1 MLKFS
6 VKQEPDNKL
15 AWKLMK
21 EWNDRLKA
29 VTLALPQEVAKQ
41 VHLDVMK
48 LAPTDIPKYPDM
60 LKVVQF
66 PRQGDWQIIGVIPPG
81 WNYSQRLKTSDA
93 QRTVLEI
100 LPKMRGG
107 EVVSQAAVVLARNN
121 PWTMQTLPYEP
132 NRREAGIR
140 AKRVDEKS
148 VQAVEKER
156 EAQKSVITQE
166 LRALGVPIRETGKVL
181 LQRRVSRDIAFE
193 VLRREKG
200 IGMPGKAH
208 WRPAVRAVYTQHF
221 KSAMEELGLWMADP
235 GDERWQED
243 RNLPIE
249 AASVIKRVQEFQ
261 DRIVPGG
268 A

>member
-1 MLKFS
+1 MLKFFI
-6 VKQEPDNKL
+6 KPDPENKL
-15 AWKLMK
+15 AWKLTS
-21 EWNDRLKA
+21 EWQERLEA
-29 VTLALPQEVAKQ
+29 FQLALPQDVAKD
-41 VHLDVMK
+41 VHLDITK

-66 PRQGDWQIIGVIPPG
+66 PRQGDWRIIGVVPPG

-93 QRTVLEI
+93 QRTI
-100 LPKMRGG
+100 LDIAPKMRGG

-132 NRREAGIR
+132 KKEEASIR
-140 AKRVDEKS
+140 ARRVDEKY
-148 VQAVEKER
+148 VQVVEKKI
-156 EAQKSVITQE
+156 EARKAVIIQE
-166 LRALGVPIRETGKVL
+166 LRSLGVPIRETGKVL

-208 WRPAVRAVYTQHF
+208 WRPAVRAVYTQHI
-221 KSAMEELGLWMADP
+221 KSALRELGQWMSDP
-235 GDERWQED
+235 ENEEWRED

-249 AASVIKRVQEFQ
+249 AASIIKRLQEFQ
-261 DRIVPGG
+261 DRIVPDG

>member
-1 MLKFS
+1 MLEFYLK
-6 VKQEPDNKL
+6 EAPNNKL
-15 AWKLMK
+15 AWKLK
-21 EWNDRLKA
+21 DEWSERLA
-29 VTLALPQEVAKQ
+29 AFILALPQEVAKD
-41 VHLDVMK
+41 VRLDVMK
-48 LAPTDIPKYPDM
+48 LAPADIPKYPDM

-66 PRQGDWQIIGVIPPG
+66 PRQGDWQLMGIIPPG

-93 QRTVLEI
+93 QRTILEI
-100 LPKMRGG
+100 HPKMKGG
-107 EVVSQAAVVLARNN
+107 EVVSQAAVVLSRNN

-132 NRREAGIR
+132 NRREASIR
-140 AKRVDEKS
+140 SRRVDEKA
-148 VQAVEKER
+148 VKVVEKER
-156 EAQKSVITQE
+156 EAQKTVIIQE
-166 LRALGVPIRETGKVL
+166 LRSLGVPVRAKGKVL

-221 KSAMEELGLWMADP
+221 KSAMEELGVWMADP
-235 GDERWQED
+235 ENEAWRED